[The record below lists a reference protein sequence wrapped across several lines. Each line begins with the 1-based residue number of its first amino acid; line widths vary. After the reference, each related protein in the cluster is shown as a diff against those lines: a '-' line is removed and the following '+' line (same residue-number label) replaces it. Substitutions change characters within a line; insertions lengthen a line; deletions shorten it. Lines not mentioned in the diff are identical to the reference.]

1 MKMKFIDLG
10 EDDKYVKV
18 DDLLKYLQ
26 EQKEFYEKNE
36 LIPCSKSVSSCLG
49 TLIQDLKN
57 S

>member
-1 MKMKFIDLG
+1 MKMKIIDLG
-10 EDDKYVKV
+10 ENDKYVKL

-26 EQKEFYEKNE
+26 DQKEFYEKNE

-49 TLIQDLKN
+49 TLIQDLKD